1 MNTTAIIV
9 DDEPHLVDYL
19 ASKLKELWPELELVG
34 TAFSG
39 RSALSLAQE
48 VQPDIA
54 FLDIHMPGLSG
65 LQVAEAL
72 PANTKIVFVT
82 AFDEYAVDAFQ
93 RAAIDYLL
101 KPVSDTRLMQTLER
115 LRSNHSQD
123 RLDLLT
129 LMTDLSSERKSYL
142 QWIRAG
148 FDDTTQLVSV
158 QDVVYFKADLKYT
171 EIFTQ
176 NGQYLVRQSLKEFQS
191 KLDPDQFWQIHRG
204 MIVRVEQIVLAK
216 RDLRGRYTITLR
228 DRPEVLRASQAFGHL
243 FKQM

>member
-123 RLDLLT
+123 RSDLLT

-176 NGQYLVRQSLKEFQS
+176 NEQYLVRQSLKEFQS

>member
-176 NGQYLVRQSLKEFQS
+176 NDQYLVRQSLKEFQS

>member
-176 NGQYLVRQSLKEFQS
+176 NDQYLVRQSLKEFQS

-216 RDLRGRYTITLR
+216 RDIRGRYAITLR

>member
-39 RSALSLAQE
+39 RSALSLAQK

-115 LRSNHSQD
+115 LRSNPSQD
-123 RLDLLT
+123 RSDLLT

-228 DRPEVLRASQAFGHL
+228 DRPEVLRASQAFGYL